1 MPEWTN
7 EQLNAINST
16 DGSVL
21 VSAAAGSGKT
31 AVLVERV
38 KKMITSEKAP
48 VDADRLLV
56 VTFTRDAAA
65 EMKQRISETINDLIK
80 NDPYNPYFI
89 EQKKRFN
96 NAHISTIDSFCG
108 DIVREYF
115 HALGISSDYRI
126 GDTGELD
133 VLSKKA
139 LDKTFEE
146 FYASEPKGFEEL
158 LNAFAATKKGDA
170 ALRDSVLKICEFLST
185 QPFPEVWLD
194 NMLNSYSEK
203 NFSKSLWGKIIIASI
218 EDNVN
223 RLIALLKSAEKSLEA
238 EPELAEKFLDPVRED
253 KSWLEKLLA
262 VLKEDDWDKLIDH
275 LNGFSPK
282 KNIRAPK
289 GYTDHPVKVSVAKKR
304 DTVKKEINKLITAYN
319 YTEYQADSELAEIK
333 VILSVLFDIV
343 KDYLKN
349 YEKLKYD
356 KNILS
361 FSDVEQLAVKL
372 LAEYDSDNG
381 FKKTACADEIS
392 ARFDAVIVDEYQD
405 VNDVQELIFNC
416 VSNGNNL
423 FTVGDVKQSIYSFR
437 QARPQIFIKRRGS
450 YNRFDSENPEYPAAI
465 ILDKNFRSRSQVC
478 DTVNFIF
485 RHLMSKR
492 AAQMDYTEDEYLYVG
507 AKNYDEGEN
516 CETEVVLIDK
526 SGFPDDMSKADL
538 EARYIAEQIRQLM
551 GSGFMVTEKDGA
563 KRKATFGDFAVLL
576 RNTSSG
582 GAFSSNEDGKR
593 KGATEFVKNLNSFGV
608 PAFCEDTDSFF
619 DATEIKLLLNF
630 LRVIDNPSLDIPLL
644 SVICSPVYGFT
655 PDELAQ
661 IRAKDRYISLY
672 SSLCQSREDSDK
684 IESFLIELKRL
695 RQYSSVCTVDELIGR
710 LLDTTALGAITAAVK
725 GVQSSQ
731 KNINLLRVY
740 ARDFEKH
747 GYKSLSDFIS
757 FIDKMIETD
766 SKLSAASNADSSNV
780 NGVRVLSIHK
790 SKGLEYPVCFIAD
803 TAHQFN
809 MSDLK
814 KDVLLDSKA
823 GLGVKRKIGV
833 LRYNTLPRAAV
844 MLEIERNRIAEEMR
858 LFYVALTRAK
868 EKLFVIGTVGN
879 ADRFKDSVNSKL
891 SGNRAEP
898 YAVTSCKSMF
908 EWMMLASLLNPSV
921 RREILPSAEALSV
934 DDYPEWKYTEIKA
947 FDDAEQSA
955 ESVEDEAAVQEE
967 EILTD
972 GINYAEILRENLSF
986 KYPNADIMDLPQKVT
1001 ASQVAHS
1008 QSEEYFDKVIKKPS
1022 FIGSAADSVD
1032 RGTAHHIFLQYC
1044 DFEAARSD
1052 INAEL
1057 IRLEKSGRL
1066 TPEQAQ
1072 SVDVNNLS
1080 RALSDRLFDRV
1091 LNAEKVYR
1099 EERFTAKIHPS
1110 LLDEKYKDIDPQ
1122 VGIIMQGAVDLA
1134 FVEDGRLVIVDYK
1147 TDRVRDI
1154 EKLRTLYQK
1163 QLELYSEA
1171 LTKSLEYDVSELMI
1185 FSIHLNEYIVI

>member
-1 MPEWTN
+1 MPNWTK

-16 DGSVL
+16 EGSVL

-38 KKMITSEKAP
+38 KKMITRGKNP
-48 VDADRLLV
+48 IDADRLLV

-65 EMKQRISETINDLIK
+65 EMKQRISEAINGLIQS
-80 NDPYNPYFI
+80 DPYNPYYI

-126 GDTGELD
+126 GDQGELD
-133 VLSKKA
+133 VLSRKA
-139 LDKTFEE
+139 LDKTFED
-146 FYASEPKGFEEL
+146 FYSSEPYGFEKL

-170 ALRDSVLKICEFLST
+170 SLRKEVIKIRDFLST
-185 QPFPEVWLD
+185 QPFPDVWLD
-194 NMLNSYSEK
+194 NMLSSYGEK
-203 NFSKSLWGKIIIASI
+203 NFSKSLWGKIIIANI

-223 RLIALLKSAEKSLEA
+223 RLIALMRGAEKSLETV
-238 EPELAEKFLDPVRED
+238 PEIAQKFLDPVRED
-253 KSWLEKLLA
+253 KGWLENLLA
-262 VLKEDDWDKLIDH
+262 VLKEDDWDKLIDFI
-275 LNGFSPK
+275 NSFSPQ
-282 KNIRAPK
+282 KNIHVPK
-289 GYTDHPVKVSVAKKR
+289 DFTNHPVKLSVAKKR
-304 DTVKKEINKLITAYN
+304 DTVKKEINKIITNYN
-319 YTEYQADSELAEIK
+319 YTEAQADRELAEVK
-333 VILSVLFDIV
+333 VILTVLFDIV
-343 KDYLKN
+343 KSYLKN
-349 YEKLKYD
+349 FDKLKKD

-361 FSDVEQLAVKL
+361 FSDVEQLAVGL
-372 LAEYDSDNG
+372 LAEYDSEKG
-381 FKKTACADEIS
+381 YKKSPCAVEIS

-416 VSNGNNL
+416 VSSGDNL

-437 QARPQIFIKRRGS
+437 QARPQIFIKRRES
-450 YNRFDSENPEYPAAI
+450 YNRFDREKPEYPATI

-492 AAQMDYTEDEYLYVG
+492 AAQMDYTEDEYLNVG
-507 AKNYDEGEN
+507 ADYDEGKD

-526 SGFPDDMSKADL
+526 NAFPDDMSKADL
-538 EARYIAEQIRQLM
+538 EARFIAGKIHQLI
-551 GSGFMVTEKDGA
+551 GGGFMVTEKSGK
-563 KRKATFGDFAVLL
+563 KRKVTFGDFAILL

-582 GAFSSNEDGKR
+582 GDFSSNEDGKR
-593 KGATEFVKNLNSFGV
+593 KGAAEFVKNLNSLGV
-608 PAFCEDTDSFF
+608 PAFCEDAESFY
-619 DATEIKLLLNF
+619 DAAEIKLLLNF

-644 SVICSPVYGFT
+644 SVICSPIYGFT

-661 IRAKDRYISLY
+661 IRAQNRYISLY
-672 SSLCQSREDSDK
+672 SSLCQNREDSKK
-684 IESFLIELKRL
+684 IESFLAELKRL

-747 GYKSLSDFIS
+747 GYKTLSDFIS
-757 FIDKMIETD
+757 FIEKMIESE
-766 SKLSAASNADSSNV
+766 SKLSAATSADSANI

-790 SKGLEYPVCFIAD
+790 SKGLEFPICFIAD

-809 MSDLK
+809 LSDLK

-833 LRYNTLPRAAV
+833 LSYNTLPRAAV
-844 MLEIERNRIAEEMR
+844 ALELGRNRIAEEMR

-868 EKLFVIGTVGN
+868 EKLFVLGTVAG
-879 ADRFKDSVNSKL
+879 ADKYKDSIESKL
-891 SGNRAEP
+891 SGGTAEP
-898 YAVTSCKSMF
+898 YSVSSCKSMF
-908 EWMMLASLLNPSV
+908 EWMMLTALLNPSI
-921 RREILPSAEALSV
+921 RGEILPSAEAV
-934 DDYPEWKYTEIKA
+934 RVEDYPEWKYTEINSFEDEEPDEEDK
-947 FDDAEQSA
+947 AEQTTA
-955 ESVEDEAAVQEE
+955 EQDTPKS
-967 EILTD
+967 
-972 GINYAEILRENLSF
+972 GKNYADILRKNLSF
-986 KYPNADIMDLPQKVT
+986 KYPRADIMDLPQKVT

-1008 QSEEYFDKVIKKPS
+1008 QSDEYFDKVIKKPS
-1022 FIGSAADSVD
+1022 FIRGKADSVD

-1044 DFEAARSD
+1044 DFKQARED
-1052 INAEL
+1052 INIEL
-1057 IRLEKSGRL
+1057 ERLEKLGRL

-1072 SVDVNNLS
+1072 SIDAENLS
-1080 RALSDRLFDRV
+1080 KALNGELFDRV
-1091 LNAEKVYR
+1091 LSADKVYR

-1110 LLDEKYKDIDPQ
+1110 LLDEKYKDIDKS

-1134 FVEDGRLVIVDYK
+1134 FVENGKLIIVDYK
-1147 TDRVRDI
+1147 TDRVREL
-1154 EKLRTLYQK
+1154 EKLRELYQK

-1171 LTKSLEYDVSELMI
+1171 LSNSLEREVSELI
-1185 FSIHLNEYIVI
+1185 IYSIHLNEYIVL